1 MTTECILQ
9 KNIDIP
15 PCYLNDNIKEYI
27 FNKINKV
34 FCNQTI
40 GYMLEVLEI
49 INIESNP
56 LCRGTNPSFNVTYK
70 AKIFKPEPN
79 ILLDCKVKKIF
90 SQGII
95 FEFGMMELLVP
106 KDNKINVDTK
116 EKTFI
121 FNNKKYNIGDTLGL
135 EILHIQYDK
144 HNFSCI
150 AKIQNKK

>member
-15 PCYLNDNIKEYI
+15 PCHLNNNIKEYV
-27 FNKINKV
+27 FNKINKI
-34 FCNQTI
+34 FCNQAI
-40 GYMLEVLEI
+40 GYMLEVLDI

-56 LCRGTNPSFNVTYK
+56 LCRGSNPSFNITYK
-70 AKIFKPEPN
+70 AKVFKPEKSKV
-79 ILLDCKVKKIF
+79 LDCKVKKVF

-106 KDNKINVDTK
+106 KDNELILEPK

-121 FNNKKYNIGDTLGL
+121 YKNKNYNIGDTLKL
-135 EILHIQYDK
+135 EIQHIQYDK

-150 AKIQNKK
+150 AKIY

>member
-1 MTTECILQ
+1 MTTECVLQ

-15 PCYLNDNIKEYI
+15 PYHLDDNIKEYV
-27 FNKINKV
+27 FNKINKI

-40 GYMLEVLEI
+40 GYMLEVLDI

-56 LCRGTNPSFNVTYK
+56 LCRGANPSFNITYK
-70 AKIFKPEPN
+70 AKVFKPEKN
-79 ILLDCKVKKIF
+79 KVLDCKIKKVF

-106 KDNKINVDTK
+106 KDNEINLEPK
-116 EKTFI
+116 EKSFVYK
-121 FNNKKYNIGDTLGL
+121 NKKYNIGDTLKL
-135 EILHIQYDK
+135 EIQHIQYDK

-150 AKIQNKK
+150 AKIF